1 MCILIELELERER
14 SLNVISPQ
22 KNIFIRFT
30 YYTIATLQS
39 NKLHMSVWM
48 FEKRGLPFIQ
58 DSQESERKSFNA
70 TVINKFLT
78 ETSSSFLSFHFIC
91 YSFQYSRANDQFV
104 DLKQFIHFNFNRI
117 KRNSS
122 QMNCLNCP
130 YPMKLNGFNEK
141 FILEKIFFG
150 A

>member
-14 SLNVISPQ
+14 SPNVISPQ

-91 YSFQYSRANDQFV
+91 YSFQYSHANDQFV

-122 QMNCLNCP
+122 QMNCLSCP